1 MLGMLITLFVLGI
14 VGFFAV
20 SIVLGLLGAVFGL
33 VFGLGGFLLF
43 KVAPLVLIGWVAVK
57 LIGKARRN
65 DRGISAA
72 DQKWLDS

>member
-1 MLGMLITLFVLGI
+1 MLGMLIALFVLGI

-33 VFGLGGFLLF
+33 VFGLAGFLLF
-43 KVAPLVLIGWVAVK
+43 KVAPVVLIGWVAVK
-57 LIGKARRN
+57 LLGKARRSN
-65 DRGISAA
+65 RRISPA